1 MAGVDTSR
9 MTEGNYLTGQFLIA
23 MPAMADPNF
32 DRTVT
37 YICEHNDEGA
47 LGIIINRPTSM
58 SLGEILA
65 QMDLEST
72 DPAIAAQPV
81 LQGGPVQPERGFVI
95 HDDGGESFS
104 STLSVPDGLK
114 VTTSRDI
121 LVSLAGGKGPP
132 RAVIALGY
140 AGWGAG
146 QLEAEMVANAW
157 LTVPAAAEIIFSV
170 PFERRWE
177 SAAQL
182 LGVSISAL
190 SSEAGHA

>member
-1 MAGVDTSR
+1 
-9 MTEGNYLTGQFLIA
+9 MTEGQYLTGQFLIA

-37 YICEHNDEGA
+37 FICEHNDDGA
-47 LGIIINRPTSM
+47 LGIIVNRPTAM
-58 SLGEILA
+58 SLGEILS
-65 QMDLEST
+65 QMDLQVT
-72 DPAIAAQPV
+72 DPALAAQPV

-95 HDDGGESFS
+95 HDDGSDGFS

-121 LVSLAGGKGPP
+121 LVALAEGNGPP
-132 RAVIALGY
+132 RTVIALGY

-146 QLEAEMVANAW
+146 QLEAEMAANAW
-157 LTVPAAAEIIFSV
+157 LTVPASADIIFSV

-177 SAAQL
+177 SAAAL
-182 LGVSISAL
+182 LGVSIAAL

>member
-1 MAGVDTSR
+1 
-9 MTEGNYLTGQFLIA
+9 MTQGQYLTGQFLIA

-37 YICEHNDEGA
+37 YVCEHNDEGA
-47 LGIIINRPTSM
+47 LGIIVNRPTAM
-58 SLGEILA
+58 RLGEVLE
-65 QMDLEST
+65 QLDLTVE
-72 DPAIAAQPV
+72 DEALAAQPV

-95 HDDGGESFS
+95 HDDHDHEFG
-104 STLSVPDGLK
+104 STLAAPDGLR

-121 LVSLAGGKGPP
+121 LVALAEGKGPA

-146 QLEAEMVANAW
+146 QLEAEMAANAW
-157 LTVPAAAEIIFSV
+157 LTVPASPDIIFSV

-177 SAAQL
+177 SAAAL
-182 LGVSISAL
+182 LGVSITAL

>member
-1 MAGVDTSR
+1 MNESA
-9 MTEGNYLTGQFLIA
+9 YLTGQFLVA

-37 YICEHNDEGA
+37 YICEHNQDGA
-47 LGIIINRPTSM
+47 LGIIVNRPTDM

-65 QMDLEST
+65 QMDLQFT
-72 DPAIAAQPV
+72 DPGIAAQPV

-95 HDDGGESFS
+95 HDEGQHAFS
-104 STLSVPDGLK
+104 STLDVPDGLK

-121 LVSLAGGKGPP
+121 LVAMAEGKGPA

-157 LTVPAAAEIIFSV
+157 LSVPATADIIFSV

-177 SAAQL
+177 AAAAL
-182 LGVSISAL
+182 LGVNIAAL
-190 SSEAGHA
+190 SPEAGHA

>member
-1 MAGVDTSR
+1 
-9 MTEGNYLTGQFLIA
+9 MTERAYLTGQFLIA

-37 YICEHNDEGA
+37 YVCEHNDDGA
-47 LGIIINRPTSM
+47 LGIIVNRPTAM
-58 SLGEILA
+58 RLGEVLE
-65 QMDLEST
+65 QMDLK
-72 DPAIAAQPV
+72 IADAALAEQPV

-95 HDDGGESFS
+95 HDDREHEFG
-104 STLSVPDGLK
+104 STLAVGNGLR

-121 LVSLAGGKGPP
+121 LVALAEGNGPE

-146 QLEAEMVANAW
+146 QLEAEMADNAW
-157 LTVPAAAEIIFSV
+157 LTVPASADIIFSV

-177 SAAQL
+177 SAAAL
-182 LGVSISAL
+182 LGVSITAL
-190 SSEAGHA
+190 SPEAGHA

>member
-1 MAGVDTSR
+1 MN
-9 MTEGNYLTGQFLIA
+9 EGQYLTGQFLIA
-23 MPAMADPNF
+23 MPAMVDPNF

-47 LGIIINRPTSM
+47 LGIIVNRPTSM

-65 QMDLEST
+65 QMNLELG
-72 DPAIAAQPV
+72 DPELAAQPV

-95 HDDGGESFS
+95 HDDSGDGFS
-104 STLSVPDGLK
+104 ATVSLTDGLR

-121 LVSLAGGKGPP
+121 LVALSEGHGPP

-140 AGWGAG
+140 AGWAAG
-146 QLEAEMVANAW
+146 QLETEMANNAW
-157 LTVPAAAEIIFSV
+157 LTVPATADIIFTV

-177 SAAQL
+177 SAAAL
-182 LGVSISAL
+182 LGVSIAAL
-190 SSEAGHA
+190 SPEAGHA

>member
-1 MAGVDTSR
+1 
-9 MTEGNYLTGQFLIA
+9 MTEQQYLTGQFLIA
-23 MPAMADPNF
+23 MPSMVDPNF

-47 LGIIINRPTSM
+47 LGIIVNRPTAM
-58 SLGEILA
+58 SLGEILT
-65 QMDLEST
+65 QMDLEIT
-72 DPAIAAQPV
+72 DPALAAQPV

-95 HDDGGESFS
+95 HDGGAEGFS
-104 STLSVPDGLK
+104 STLAAPDGLK

-121 LVSLAGGKGPP
+121 LVALAEGHGP
-132 RAVIALGY
+132 RRTVIALGY

-146 QLEAEMVANAW
+146 QLEAEMAANAW
-157 LTVPAAAEIIFSV
+157 LTVPASPDIIFSV

-177 SAAQL
+177 SAAAL
-182 LGVSISAL
+182 LGVSITAL

>member
-1 MAGVDTSR
+1 MS
-9 MTEGNYLTGQFLIA
+9 EGQYLTGQFLIA

-37 YICEHNDEGA
+37 YVCEHTDDGA
-47 LGIIINRPTSM
+47 LGIVVNRPTDM

-65 QMDLEST
+65 QLELEVS
-72 DPAIAAQPV
+72 DPALAAQPV

-95 HDDGGESFS
+95 HEDGGQAFS
-104 STLSVPDGLK
+104 ATLTVPDGLK
-114 VTTSRDI
+114 ITTSRDI
-121 LVSLAGGKGPP
+121 LVALAEGHGPP
-132 RAVIALGY
+132 RAVVALGY

-157 LTVPAAAEIIFSV
+157 LTVPATADIIFSV

-177 SAAQL
+177 AAAAL
-182 LGVSISAL
+182 LGVNIAAL

>member
-1 MAGVDTSR
+1 MSDGP
-9 MTEGNYLTGQFLIA
+9 YLTGQFLIA

-37 YICEHNDEGA
+37 YICEHNDDGA
-47 LGIIINRPTSM
+47 LGIIVNRPTSL
-58 SLGEILA
+58 SLGEILV
-65 QMDLEST
+65 QMDLQIT
-72 DPAIAAQPV
+72 DPALAAQPV

-95 HDDGGESFS
+95 HDPGGHGFNS
-104 STLSVPDGLK
+104 SLTAPDGLM

-121 LVSLAGGKGPP
+121 LVALAEGHGPP

-146 QLEAEMVANAW
+146 QLEAEMSANAW
-157 LTVPAAAEIIFSV
+157 LTVPASADIIFSV

-177 SAAQL
+177 SAAAL
-182 LGVSISAL
+182 LGVSIASL
-190 SSEAGHA
+190 SPEAGHA

>member
-1 MAGVDTSR
+1 MSDGP
-9 MTEGNYLTGQFLIA
+9 YLTGQFLIA

-37 YICEHNDEGA
+37 YICEHNEDGA
-47 LGIIINRPTSM
+47 LGIIVNRPTSL
-58 SLGEILA
+58 SLGEILG
-65 QMDLEST
+65 QMDLQIT
-72 DPAIAAQPV
+72 DPALAAQPV

-95 HDDGGESFS
+95 HDPGGHGFS
-104 STLSVPDGLK
+104 SSLTAPDGLM

-121 LVSLAGGKGPP
+121 LVALAAGHGPP

-146 QLEAEMVANAW
+146 QLEAEMSANAW
-157 LTVPAAAEIIFSV
+157 LTVPASADIIFSV

-177 SAAQL
+177 SAAAL
-182 LGVSISAL
+182 LGVSIASL
-190 SSEAGHA
+190 SPEAGHA

>member
-1 MAGVDTSR
+1 MS
-9 MTEGNYLTGQFLIA
+9 EGQYLTGQFLIA
-23 MPAMADPNF
+23 MPAMVDPNF

-47 LGIIINRPTSM
+47 LGIIVNRPTSL
-58 SLGEILA
+58 SLGEILG
-65 QMDLEST
+65 QMDLEIA
-72 DPAIAAQPV
+72 DPSLAAQPV

-95 HDDGGESFS
+95 HDHGGHGFS
-104 STLSVPDGLK
+104 STLMSADGLM

-121 LVSLAGGKGPP
+121 LVALAKGHGPS

-157 LTVPAAAEIIFSV
+157 LTVPASADIIFSV

-177 SAAQL
+177 SAAAL
-182 LGVSISAL
+182 LGVDIAAL
-190 SSEAGHA
+190 SPEAGHA

>member
-1 MAGVDTSR
+1 MSVGQFL
-9 MTEGNYLTGQFLIA
+9 NGQFLIA

-37 YICEHNDEGA
+37 FVCEHNDDGA
-47 LGIIINRPTSM
+47 LGIIVNRPTGM
-58 SLGEILA
+58 ALGEILD
-65 QMDLEST
+65 QMELKVE
-72 DPAIAAQPV
+72 DPLLAEMPV

-95 HDDGGESFS
+95 HDSGEEYS
-104 STLSVPDGLK
+104 STLAVRDGLK

-121 LVSLAGGKGPP
+121 LVAMAEGRGPA
-132 RAVIALGY
+132 RALIALGY

-146 QLEAEMVANAW
+146 QLEAEMAANAW
-157 LTVPAAAEIIFSV
+157 LTVPASPDIIFAT

-177 SAAQL
+177 SAAAL
-182 LGVSISAL
+182 LGVSMTSM

>member
-1 MAGVDTSR
+1 MS
-9 MTEGNYLTGQFLIA
+9 EGQYLTGQFLIA

-37 YICEHNDEGA
+37 YVCEHNDDGA
-47 LGIIINRPTSM
+47 LGIIVNRPTDM
-58 SLGEILA
+58 SLGDILA
-65 QMDLEST
+65 QLELEVS
-72 DPAIAAQPV
+72 DPSLAAQPV

-95 HDDGGESFS
+95 HEDGGQAFS
-104 STLSVPDGLK
+104 ATLAVPDGLK

-121 LVSLAGGKGPP
+121 LVALAEGHGPP
-132 RAVIALGY
+132 RAVVALGY

-157 LTVPAAAEIIFSV
+157 LTVPATPDIIFSV

-177 SAAQL
+177 AAAAL
-182 LGVSISAL
+182 LGVNIAAL

>member
-1 MAGVDTSR
+1 
-9 MTEGNYLTGQFLIA
+9 MTEGQYLTGQFLIA
-23 MPAMADPNF
+23 MPAMDDPNF

-47 LGIIINRPTSM
+47 LGIIVNRPTTM

-65 QMDLEST
+65 QMDLELG
-72 DPAIAAQPV
+72 DPALAAQPV

-95 HDDGGESFS
+95 HDDGGAGFGA
-104 STLSVPDGLK
+104 TLEVPDGLK

-121 LVSLAGGKGPP
+121 LVALAEGKGPQ

-157 LTVPAAAEIIFSV
+157 LTVPATPDIIFSV

-177 SAAQL
+177 AAAEL
-182 LGVSISAL
+182 IGIDITAL

>member
-1 MAGVDTSR
+1 MSV
-9 MTEGNYLTGQFLIA
+9 EQFLNGQFLIA

-37 YICEHNDEGA
+37 FVCEHNDDGA
-47 LGIIINRPTSM
+47 LGIIVNRPTGM
-58 SLGEILA
+58 ALGEILD
-65 QMDLEST
+65 QMELKVE
-72 DPAIAAQPV
+72 DPLLAAMPV

-95 HDDGGESFS
+95 HDSGEEYS
-104 STLSVPDGLK
+104 STLAVRDGLK

-121 LVSLAGGKGPP
+121 LVAMAEGRGPA
-132 RAVIALGY
+132 RALIALGY

-146 QLEAEMVANAW
+146 QLEAEMAANAW
-157 LTVPAAAEIIFSV
+157 LTVPASPDIIFAT

-177 SAAQL
+177 SAAAL
-182 LGVSISAL
+182 LGVSMTSM

>member
-1 MAGVDTSR
+1 
-9 MTEGNYLTGQFLIA
+9 MTESQYLAGQFLIA
-23 MPAMADPNF
+23 MPSMEDPNF

-47 LGIIINRPTSM
+47 LGIVVNRPITM

-65 QMDLEST
+65 QMDLKLPDEQL
-72 DPAIAAQPV
+72 AAQPV

-95 HDDGGESFS
+95 HDDEIHMFGA
-104 STLSVPDGLK
+104 TLETPDGLK

-121 LVSLAGGKGPP
+121 LVALAEGNGPA

-146 QLEAEMVANAW
+146 QLEAEMAANAW
-157 LTVPAAAEIIFSV
+157 LTVPASADIIFSV
-170 PFERRWE
+170 PFERRW
-177 SAAQL
+177 AAAAAS
-182 LGVSISAL
+182 LGIDIASMSP
-190 SSEAGHA
+190 EAGHG

>member
-1 MAGVDTSR
+1 MSQCQ
-9 MTEGNYLTGQFLIA
+9 YLSGQFLIA

-37 YICEHNDEGA
+37 YVCEHNEDGA
-47 LGIIINRPTSM
+47 LGIIVNRPTGM
-58 SLGEILA
+58 SLGEILD
-65 QMDLEST
+65 QMDLQ
-72 DPAIAAQPV
+72 AADSALAGQPV

-95 HDDGGESFS
+95 HDDGGAGFS
-104 STLSVPDGLK
+104 STLAVPDGLK

-121 LVSLAGGKGPP
+121 LVAMAEGHGPP

-146 QLEAEMVANAW
+146 QLEAEMAANAW
-157 LTVPAAAEIIFSV
+157 LTVPATADIIFSV

-177 SAAQL
+177 AAAAL
-182 LGVSISAL
+182 LGVNIAAL
-190 SSEAGHA
+190 SPEAGHA

>member
-1 MAGVDTSR
+1 MSQGQ
-9 MTEGNYLTGQFLIA
+9 YLSGQFLIA

-37 YICEHNDEGA
+37 YVCEHNDEGA
-47 LGIIINRPTSM
+47 LGIIVNRPTTM

-65 QMDLEST
+65 QMDLRIS
-72 DPAIAAQPV
+72 DPALAAQPV

-95 HDDGGESFS
+95 HDDGGDGFS

-121 LVSLAGGKGPP
+121 LVALAEGHGPP

-146 QLEAEMVANAW
+146 QLEAEMAANSW

-177 SAAQL
+177 AAAAL
-182 LGVSISAL
+182 LGVSIAAL
-190 SSEAGHA
+190 SPEAGHA